1 MAKQQRDY
9 ASYLKFYQDFPKEG
23 VNFVDIMPFIQDKA
37 LMKDLTKELGAMCDS
52 PNIAAPEARGF
63 LFSSAMLTSCRN
75 ISCIIPLRK
84 KGKLPY
90 SEGDLVNVDIEKEY
104 GKDTINYR
112 ISDLAAGKK
121 NRLRKTIKI
130 TFFDDILA
138 TGGTAKGIIERLN
151 SQIVKIDG
159 VEYKVKVT
167 DMVFLVEI
175 PDLKGREV
183 LEGLGPVKSLIKI

>member
-1 MAKQQRDY
+1 M
-9 ASYLKFYQDFPKEG
+9 
-23 VNFVDIMPFIQDKA
+23 
-37 LMKDLTKELGAMCDS
+37 
-52 PNIAAPEARGF
+52 
-63 LFSSAMLTSCRN
+63 
-75 ISCIIPLRK
+75 
-84 KGKLPY
+84 
-90 SEGDLVNVDIEKEY
+90 
-104 GKDTINYR
+104 
-112 ISDLAAGKK
+112 AAGKK